1 MGKSFFTV
9 YRPLS
14 YLVDD
19 VTGYDV
25 LQEVARQHE
34 RRVHWFQEIRD
45 MDTSTK
51 LFSKFPKEKS
61 AFIEWLMART
71 GPKPDVK
78 QVHIDTKNK
87 YGDFSTHSINKV
99 IEFVWKSKEEAGM
112 IDPQAITD
120 RARAGGGIKH
130 AMPTPEDLSED
141 GPGMLSCGCLFMS
154 S

>member
-25 LQEVARQHE
+25 LEEVDRHQERCVY
-34 RRVHWFQEIRD
+34 WFQEILH
-45 MDTSTK
+45 MDTSKK

-61 AFIEWLMART
+61 AFIEWLMARK

-78 QVHIDTKNK
+78 QIHIDTNNK

-112 IDPQAITD
+112 IDPQVITD
-120 RARAGGGIKH
+120 RA
-130 AMPTPEDLSED
+130 
-141 GPGMLSCGCLFMS
+141 
-154 S
+154 